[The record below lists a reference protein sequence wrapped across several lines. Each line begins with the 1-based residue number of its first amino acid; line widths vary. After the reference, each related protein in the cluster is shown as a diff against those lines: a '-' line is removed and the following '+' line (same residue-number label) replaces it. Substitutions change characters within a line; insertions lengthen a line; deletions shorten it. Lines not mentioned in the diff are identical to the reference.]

1 MTPGNGRSSGSAAPQ
16 TNAPDASGN
25 RSAIA
30 RADTASGSDPG
41 VRVDRVDTYV
51 LTAQDTIRG
60 RGTVDGEDR
69 VVVVASDRVLLVKP
83 TGLLRLAVTEA
94 AGAAAPDAEARKRKI
109 AFRGGLVLAGVSTL
123 GSIVAGII
131 AHRQQVREAA
141 SATLDEGDEDGATF

>member
-1 MTPGNGRSSGSAAPQ
+1 
-16 TNAPDASGN
+16 
-25 RSAIA
+25 
-30 RADTASGSDPG
+30 
-41 VRVDRVDTYV
+41 